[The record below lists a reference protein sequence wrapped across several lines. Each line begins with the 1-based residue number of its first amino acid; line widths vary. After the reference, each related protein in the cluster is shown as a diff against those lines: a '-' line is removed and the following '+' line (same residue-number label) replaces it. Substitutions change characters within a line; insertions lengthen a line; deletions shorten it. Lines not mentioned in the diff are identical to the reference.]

1 MLKPLLPSI
10 PQKEILIEG
19 RCYQVY
25 DQVRTDILPKGSKR
39 IFFCLNGKAKA
50 NHIKTFR
57 KITDLKERDKAIHL
71 YVEDILTEF
80 HDYIEQHYVG
90 DRFVKI
96 DSTPKPTVQ
105 NTSARG
111 QGYVVICYTYKRSP
125 ENIVKNAAVARTTR
139 LVGRAEKVTKADIDE
154 RIAKAEKHQ
163 QEALEIFKTYMEA
176 KRKALR
182 EQVEKEIQERD
193 ALC

>member
-1 MLKPLLPSI
+1 MLKPLIPFI
-10 PQKEILIEG
+10 PQKELLIEG
-19 RCYQVY
+19 KFYKVYEQVSLYITPRLTVLDMILAYHRKRCHV
-25 DQVRTDILPKGSKR
+25 
-39 IFFCLNGKAKA
+39 
-50 NHIKTFR
+50 KTFPNI
-57 KITDLKERDKAIHL
+57 KDITLKDKAIHL
-71 YVEDILTEF
+71 HIEDILAKF
-80 HDYIEQHYVG
+80 HDHIEQHYVG

-105 NTSARG
+105 NTVARG

-125 ENIVKNAAVARTTR
+125 ENIVKNAAVASTTR
-139 LVGRAEKVTKADIDE
+139 LVGRAEDVNQADIDE

-163 QEALEIFKTYMEA
+163 QEALEIFKTYVEA